1 LNRRFILSASNRRLI
16 LAGGIAVAI
25 VAGTTVAVRPWFS
38 QPPDAMTAAE
48 IGGPFALVGADGR
61 TVTEADF
68 HGKWMLV
75 YFGYTQCPDAC
86 PTALNSIANALDML
100 KARRASVAPIFISVD
115 PARDTPAVMGHY
127 VALFDKQ
134 IVGLT
139 GTQAQIDRVTR
150 EYRVYAARHPTKDG
164 GYTMDHSSIIYVMD
178 PQGRFNS
185 VIDGAA
191 NPEDI
196 AAKIAKLES

>member
-1 LNRRFILSASNRRLI
+1 MKRRPV
-16 LAGGIAVAI
+16 LAIGGIAVAAA
-25 VAGTTVAVRPWFS
+25 VAGTTVALRPWFA
-38 QPPDAMTAAE
+38 PAPEPVTAAD
-48 IGGPFALVGADGR
+48 IGGPFALVAPDGR
-61 TVTEADF
+61 TVTDAGF
-68 HGKWMLV
+68 RGRWMLV

-86 PTALNSIANALDML
+86 PTALTSIAAALDLL
-100 KARRASVAPIFISVD
+100 KTQRGSVAPVFITVD

-127 VALFDKQ
+127 VALFDRQ
-134 IVGLT
+134 ITGLT

-164 GYTMDHSSIIYVMD
+164 GYTMDHSSIIYLMD

-185 VIDGAA
+185 VLDGAA

-196 AAKIAKLES
+196 AAKITKLES